1 MRLYSLVAVATAAST
16 FGGSAWS
23 EPVVTFA
30 DGPGT
35 TQGGIYLADAEN
47 FGEFDTFCLETGEG
61 LTTGFTYEYTIST
74 DIMFKGQGIVDP
86 LNEETA
92 FLYTEFRD
100 GDVPDILGDP
110 GIDIVDVANAVQL
123 AIWFLEESRATDD
136 ANALALVQAAQ
147 DAVNGG
153 QWSGLGD
160 VRVMN
165 VWNPGH
171 VGEED
176 HAKQDVLVLIPAAPT
191 LALAAIGLLGVTS
204 RRRL

>member
-1 MRLYSLVAVATAAST
+1 MRLSELVAAAAAVSAA
-16 FGGSAWS
+16 GGLAWA

-35 TQGGIYLADAEN
+35 TQGGIYIATTDE
-47 FGEFDTFCLETGEG
+47 FGVFDTFCLETGEG

-92 FLYTEFRD
+92 FLYTEFRE
-100 GDVPDILGDP
+100 GDIPDLLGDP
-110 GIDIVDVANAVQL
+110 GIDIVDLANAIQL
-123 AIWFLEESRATDD
+123 AIWFIEESRATDD
-136 ANALALVQAAQ
+136 ANALELVQIAQ
-147 DAVNGG
+147 DAVNSG
-153 QWSGLGD
+153 QWDGLGD

-165 VWNPGH
+165 VWDPGH

-176 HAKQDVLVLIPAAPT
+176 HAKQDVLVLIPAPSA
-191 LALAAIGLLGVTS
+191 LALAALGILGVS
-204 RRRL
+204 RRRS